1 MDHRK
6 RGRAPV
12 VLARDR
18 MSNDGEQQEGK
29 QVSGR
34 ASGTRAGMLIPSAR
48 ARAIVSARRGEH
60 RLDALLAIVPPRA
73 TAASFRE
80 LPESGRWRELNA
92 RAPARAGTVRSTS
105 LSNPRQTLA
114 VLGFL
119 ADEASAFERLT
130 LAGRMLKEAAA
141 RNPQAIGLAA
151 PDGTAAARA
160 ALEALLAAA
169 LAHAF
174 ALPSFRAAA
183 RGEHPLRHIQLLG
196 GEPLDTR
203 HAAISA
209 RGTNLARWLTALPP
223 NMLDASGYRQVIT
236 SLARAHGLTLRW
248 LDERRLRRLGANAFL
263 AVAAGNA

>member
-18 MSNDGEQQEGK
+18 MSNDGEQQQVK

-34 ASGTRAGMLIPSAR
+34 ASGTRAGMLLPSAR
-48 ARAIVSARRGEH
+48 APAIVSARRGAH

-141 RNPQAIGLAA
+141 RNPPA
-151 PDGTAAARA
+151 
-160 ALEALLAAA
+160 
-169 LAHAF
+169 
-174 ALPSFRAAA
+174 
-183 RGEHPLRHIQLLG
+183 IQLLG
-196 GEPLDTR
+196 GEHLDTR

-236 SLARAHGLTLRW
+236 YLARAHGLTLRW

-263 AVAAGNA
+263 AVAAGNAQRTA